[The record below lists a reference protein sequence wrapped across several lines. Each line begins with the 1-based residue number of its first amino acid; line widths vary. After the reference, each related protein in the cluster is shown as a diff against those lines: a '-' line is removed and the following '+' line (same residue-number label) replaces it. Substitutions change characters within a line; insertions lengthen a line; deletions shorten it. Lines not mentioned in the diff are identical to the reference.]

1 MASKADPMG
10 KIVRLGGKDVLF
22 VMAAEAEYGPH
33 LKRLFTPFMT
43 GVGPVEAGVRLG
55 AELSWLKS
63 QNALPDLVVSLG
75 SAGSRTLE
83 QTEIYQAV
91 SVSYRDIDA
100 SPLGF
105 EKGATPFLDLP
116 VTVPLPLRIP
126 DIKEAT
132 LSTGGAI
139 ITGAAYDAIAADM
152 VDMETFACLRAC
164 QLFDVPLVGLRGI
177 SDGAADLRHVGDW
190 TEYLHVID
198 EKLADAVTRL
208 EQAIGSGALAV
219 KPRQEDVRPV

>member
-1 MASKADPMG
+1 MTG
-10 KIVRLGGKDVLF
+10 NVTRIGGKDVLF
-22 VMAAEAEYGPH
+22 VMAAQAEYGPH
-33 LKRLFTPFMT
+33 LQKLFTPLMT

-63 QNALPDLVVSLG
+63 EKALPDLVVSLG

-91 SVSYRDIDA
+91 SISYRDIDA

-116 VTVPLPLRIP
+116 VSVPLPFRIP
-126 DIKEAT
+126 EIKQAT
-132 LSTGGAI
+132 LSTGGAV
-139 ITGAAYDAIAADM
+139 ITGAAYDTIAADM
-152 VDMETFACLRAC
+152 VDMETFASLRAC
-164 QLFDVPLVGLRGI
+164 QLFDVPLIGLRGI

-198 EKLADAVTRL
+198 EKLAGAVMRL
-208 EQAIGSGALAV
+208 EQAVSDGLLVA
-219 KPRQEDVRPV
+219 